1 MTEEEITSLQEVFKN
16 LKVFIKDSTFLKIFL
31 TKIDS
36 YIISF
41 GDQYKEVLKTRA
53 SKQFGAFF
61 CHHPQKKENK
71 TCQS

>member
-1 MTEEEITSLQEVFKN
+1 MGITSLQEVFKN

-36 YIISF
+36 YIITF
-41 GDQYKEVLKTRA
+41 GDQYKDVLKTRA
-53 SKQFGAFF
+53 SKKFGAFF
-61 CHHPQKKENK
+61 CHHFQEKENR